1 MTTNKNTIKGYPR
14 RIESRISETKF
25 QELLTLL
32 SKSQNQTMSSLIRDI
47 LSKRKV
53 TITTYDRSLDFVL
66 EELSQIHQQINAI
79 GVNVNQLTRFFHQ
92 TGDLSKKI
100 ALIKKVEQSLHQV
113 IESQENL
120 KETVQ
125 PLLEKWL
132 QK

>member
-79 GVNVNQLTRFFHQ
+79 GVNVNAYSDQIDPLSALQIDPPELSSFLVRNSRLTSR
-92 TGDLSKKI
+92 
-100 ALIKKVEQSLHQV
+100 
-113 IESQENL
+113 
-120 KETVQ
+120 
-125 PLLEKWL
+125 
-132 QK
+132 